1 MPLAQIFFLIF
12 FFLLFLRCSVSF
24 SVSFFL
30 FSHLSL
36 STLSLLSLSLFLTPT
51 PPSLS
56 FTLHFNLLLI
66 VLHPI
71 IFSKPTISFTT
82 SKAITSRIYYYP
94 HLNDFRL
101 FFFFS
106 FHARRARKLFH
117 STPVLHQNKKIT
129 INYHIRDHSIF
140 KNIPKKLKNDLQ
152 KKGMTAVQTIVFKF
166 LCSSKKKFSSRG

>member
-152 KKGMTAVQTIVFKF
+152 KKA
-166 LCSSKKKFSSRG
+166 